1 MRQGRAT
8 SPIYDMKKI
17 HGINVKMIAAVS
29 RNRCIGNDGEIPWH
43 IPADFAYFKAQTM
56 GKAIIMG
63 KTTYHSIGRF
73 LPGRKNVV
81 LTHDQNLLKQGS
93 NFQSTLEG
101 AVAEALLYSDDVVI
115 IGGAQIYQAFLPY
128 AHTVLLTEI
137 DTLVDGDTFFPL
149 LDNDIWRKSEGASDS
164 QNGLRYRFVTY
175 TRISE

>member
-1 MRQGRAT
+1 MRQGRLP
-8 SPIYDMKKI
+8 SPNYDMKEI

-43 IPADFAYFKAQTM
+43 IPADFAYFKAQTL

-81 LTHDQNLLKQGS
+81 LTHDQNLLKQGR

-101 AVAEALLYSDDVVI
+101 AVAEALVSADDVVI

-137 DTLVDGDTFFPL
+137 DTLVDGDTYFPV
-149 LDNDIWRKSEGASDS
+149 LDPNDWRKSEGVVGI